1 VGWGFGVDRFLWFAA
16 FLALV
21 GTVVVRRFV
30 FVPGARTVGSVV
42 DDAAAAFRRRA
53 GRVLVGAW
61 VVLLVT
67 GAAGLVFEAA
77 SVSGLSLATA
87 MRWSVVSQV
96 LHTSFGHYLMWQLVL
111 TVVLA
116 VPVFALARRPQL
128 LGLRPDGWIALGG
141 LVVAG
146 VSVASALNGHARTL
160 GHPVLGVFALAAHLL
175 AIGVW
180 VGGLAMLLVV
190 GGPAWR
196 RLAPQHRVQLV
207 RALVPR
213 FSRVAVVAV
222 AVVVIS
228 GTINAVV
235 DLASVSDLW
244 SVTYGKVVLAKIV
257 VLCVALALA
266 ARHLRRVP
274 SDLDAAGLP
283 AVRTFQR
290 TATVELVALA
300 AAVALAAGLVA
311 LVPGTSL
318 ALAAQ
323 GPVNL
328 ERRAGSYTLQL
339 FLDPSRVGAN
349 QVHVTFVN
357 SQGLGAAEIANADAT
372 LIGPSGRS
380 QALVLRLISPGH
392 FVGDAALPALG
403 TYRIRVV
410 APTGAAHLDVQ
421 TSFRLTARSGGS

>member
-1 VGWGFGVDRFLWFAA
+1 
-16 FLALV
+16 
-21 GTVVVRRFV
+21 
-30 FVPGARTVGSVV
+30 
-42 DDAAAAFRRRA
+42 
-53 GRVLVGAW
+53 
-61 VVLLVT
+61 
-67 GAAGLVFEAA
+67 
-77 SVSGLSLATA
+77 
-87 MRWSVVSQV
+87 
-96 LHTSFGHYLMWQLVL
+96 
-111 TVVLA
+111 
-116 VPVFALARRPQL
+116 
-128 LGLRPDGWIALGG
+128 
-141 LVVAG
+141 
-146 VSVASALNGHARTL
+146 
-160 GHPVLGVFALAAHLL
+160 
-175 AIGVW
+175 
-180 VGGLAMLLVV
+180 
-190 GGPAWR
+190 
-196 RLAPQHRVQLV
+196 
-207 RALVPR
+207 
-213 FSRVAVVAV
+213 
-222 AVVVIS
+222 
-228 GTINAVV
+228 
-235 DLASVSDLW
+235 VSDLW

-274 SDLDAAGLP
+274 GHLDAAGLP

-380 QALVLRLISPGH
+380 QPLVLRLISPGH

-410 APTGAAHLDVQ
+410 APTDATRLDVQ